1 MSYQVH
7 VTGIESERSLVAPAR
22 QACARTLEY
31 VESPPGNI
39 GVVLTDDQEVQEL
52 NRDFRSLDEPTDVL
66 SFQMDERDP
75 ETGELYFGDIVI
87 SIPTA
92 RSQAQI
98 AGHSLITEL
107 SLLVV
112 HGTLHLLGFDHG
124 NPVDQKRMWEIQTA
138 ILQSLGMDPSLPEQE
153 H

>member
-1 MSYQVH
+1 
-7 VTGIESERSLVAPAR
+7 
-22 QACARTLEY
+22 
-31 VESPPGNI
+31 
-39 GVVLTDDQEVQEL
+39 VLTDDQKVQEL
-52 NRDFRSLDEPTDVL
+52 NRDYRSLDEPTDVL

-92 RSQAQI
+92 RSQAQT
-98 AGHSLITEL
+98 AGHSLIEEL

-124 NPVDQKRMWEIQTA
+124 NPVDQKRMWDIQTE
-138 ILQSLGMDPSLPEQE
+138 ILDSLGLDLVFPEQE
-153 H
+153 Y